1 MLVDS
6 DVLIWYLR
14 GRPKAAQFLD
24 ALPTLQLS
32 AVSYIELVQGMRN
45 KRELELLKA
54 DLDQRRA
61 TLLPITEAISARDKE
76 AEKMMQPKRFLRRPE
91 LIKKVGLGA
100 TSIYSLEREGKFPK
114 HILLTPRCA
123 VWEEAAVDSWMADRI
138 SAPAIGAS
146 VPSATR
152 RANRLRSE

>member
-24 ALPTLQLS
+24 ALPALQLS

-45 KRELELLKA
+45 KRELETLKA

-61 TLLPITEAISARDKE
+61 AILPITEAISTRAVTLVENHFHSHALQLADALIAATAIEHGLSLATANDKHYNVVNNLKLE
-76 AEKMMQPKRFLRRPE
+76 VFRPE
-91 LIKKVGLGA
+91 
-100 TSIYSLEREGKFPK
+100 
-114 HILLTPRCA
+114 
-123 VWEEAAVDSWMADRI
+123 
-138 SAPAIGAS
+138 
-146 VPSATR
+146 
-152 RANRLRSE
+152 

>member
-24 ALPTLQLS
+24 DLPVLQLS

-61 TLLPITEAISARDKE
+61 TLLPITEAISVRAVTLVENHFHSHALQLADALIAATAIEHGLSIATANDKHYNVITQLKIE
-76 AEKMMQPKRFLRRPE
+76 VFRP
-91 LIKKVGLGA
+91 
-100 TSIYSLEREGKFPK
+100 
-114 HILLTPRCA
+114 
-123 VWEEAAVDSWMADRI
+123 D
-138 SAPAIGAS
+138 
-146 VPSATR
+146 
-152 RANRLRSE
+152 

>member
-14 GRPKAAQFLD
+14 GRRKAAQFLD

-61 TLLPITEAISARDKE
+61 TILPITEAISARAVTLVESHFHSHALQLADALIAATAIEHGLSLATANDKHYRVVTNLQLE
-76 AEKMMQPKRFLRRPE
+76 VFRPE
-91 LIKKVGLGA
+91 
-100 TSIYSLEREGKFPK
+100 
-114 HILLTPRCA
+114 
-123 VWEEAAVDSWMADRI
+123 
-138 SAPAIGAS
+138 
-146 VPSATR
+146 
-152 RANRLRSE
+152 